1 MWSFDSWNTEFVKN
15 KDFNFYLYKGFQFRL
30 ETFEKERLV
39 EIKIFH
45 EQKYIDNFYF
55 HFEENDFS
63 ITRRLFLLRQEMESL
78 IDFFYNYKYLF
89 IKKRIYLKKE
99 NSYCLWMVCYNNKL
113 EKTFS
118 NEMKYRNV
126 TYIQSLNYT
135 NFFYITEIVN
145 DNFIISWP
153 QHHVSENWIE
163 KINDI
168 WNKAFWITNFYSQIK
183 ELKKINEKGLYTLY
197 QDPEKDHNYSWRN
210 LFWTV
215 IVLIK

>member
-1 MWSFDSWNTEFVKN
+1 MWSFDSWDTEFVKS

-39 EIKIFH
+39 EVKIFH

-63 ITRRLFLLRQEMESL
+63 ITRRHFLLRQEMESL
-78 IDFFYNYKYLF
+78 IDFFYNYKFLF

-126 TYIQSLNYT
+126 TYIQNLNYT

-153 QHHVSENWIE
+153 QYHVSESWIE

-168 WNKAFWITNFYSQIK
+168 WSKAFWITNFYSQIK
-183 ELKKINEKGLYTLY
+183 KLKK
-197 QDPEKDHNYSWRN
+197 
-210 LFWTV
+210 
-215 IVLIK
+215 